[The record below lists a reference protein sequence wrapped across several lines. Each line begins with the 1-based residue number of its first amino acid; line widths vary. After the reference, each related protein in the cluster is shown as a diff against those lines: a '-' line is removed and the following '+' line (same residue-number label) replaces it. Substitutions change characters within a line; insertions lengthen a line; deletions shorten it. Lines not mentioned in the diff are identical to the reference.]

1 MEKSLLGAVDRS
13 LRPKASKSSA
23 TVLEWWKCAGNGSSL
38 KTPGFVKNSEIMTH
52 KKSDDTSI

>member
-13 LRPKASKSSA
+13 LRPKAEN
-23 TVLEWWKCAGNGSSL
+23 LRQQPWNDGNGSSL